1 MGTSLCKPIYNLT
14 FSGQSQIA
22 LKRIKT
28 QISLYNL
35 GAALLMSGTIH
46 TILTKSSPTQIAYNV
61 TTADWGSLSKAAGD
75 WPTAVKNI
83 IAKEA
88 ATMQI
93 NTSGAESEFWGGL
106 SACLRR

>member
-1 MGTSLCKPIYNLT
+1 MGTSLCKPVHNLK
-14 FSGQSQIA
+14 FSGQSQEA

-28 QISLYNL
+28 QMSLYNL

-61 TTADWGSLSKAAGD
+61 TTSDWDLLSKAAGD
-75 WPTAVKNI
+75 WPTTVKNI

-88 ATMQI
+88 VTMEI
-93 NTSGAESEFWGGL
+93 NTTGAESEFWGGL
-106 SACLRR
+106 SSCLRR